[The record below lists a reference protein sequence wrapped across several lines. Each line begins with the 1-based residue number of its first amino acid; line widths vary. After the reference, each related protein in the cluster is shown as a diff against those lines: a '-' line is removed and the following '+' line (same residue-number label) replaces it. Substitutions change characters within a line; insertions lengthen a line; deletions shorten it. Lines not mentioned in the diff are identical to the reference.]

1 MKKVLC
7 LLIALVMGAS
17 LFAIGSF
24 AKETELSVSAVKGLE
39 RGEYFSYDNVD
50 LSGIKSVSITAYNK
64 LVTGTNGVTLAIVTD
79 NPKTGDIIGYVNLTE
94 SGEEIT
100 AKAEITPTEGV
111 HDLYFYSLYGR
122 NTKNETKI
130 KKIVLTDE
138 AYVSDKADKKVPD
151 SAIIDDYSD
160 TWAATDEMGRKV
172 ASFEEAGPVKEDG
185 REVGIYYWNWFA
197 AENRPAVI
205 IDDVIKEKP
214 SARYE
219 YNDEIWDQTAAYYW
233 GEPVFGFY
241 DSYDYWVYK
250 RHAKMLSVAG
260 VDVIFLDYSNEGLN
274 YVSQLAVLVQAFR
287 DAKAEGVDI
296 PRISALTS
304 LIGNPDNVYRALLSL
319 YFNCFVENDY
329 SDVWYYWEGKPLL
342 HGNATY
348 DRAVKN
354 TAADNLTEKEALS
367 HVENFFMIR
376 ENGER
381 NTYVDDGSWQWLE
394 IFPQM
399 LRNVDKETGR
409 PEFVSVG
416 SAINQSTE
424 LGNSVTGVFSDPY
437 CKGRGYSEAFGEDYS
452 ENGKRMAYFFRE
464 QASLAL
470 EAEPEFV
477 AIDGWNEW
485 TAIRQF
491 NWHGHLNSFVDT
503 FDYENSRD
511 FEPNNGPLR
520 DDYYLLLC
528 DFVRKYKGV
537 RETPLAKNAKTID
550 IKGDISAWS
559 EVGPEFYNYKDYARD
574 SEGLYKRCTTENHIY
589 KTSLTNSVKSAK
601 VSYDD
606 VKLYFMAECFD
617 DISLTGESPLNLYIN
632 SDRNY
637 ITGWEGY
644 DYAVNLGRMGS
655 VSKFSDGVWDFSEIG
670 NVNYNVAGKY
680 ITLELD
686 RSLISELDAVDIE
699 FKWTDSVN
707 PEGDILKF
715 YSEGGSAPLGR
726 FNYVYTTIPEKSLS
740 ETERDNLYGTSI
752 LKAGAGKMIVSGAKM
767 DVYEKDVRV
776 TPFEMNGTLY
786 IPEDTYNEV
795 MGYGRSKTR
804 YDANYNKFYTYHFDL
819 SDDMTE
825 IVNYK
830 WTSSL
835 LDATEVRVNGVL
847 GELSA
852 PVKYVNGIFYI
863 PVSLISECYGYEVKA
878 MGDGVYAIGKY
889 GVSLSSVTNVLS
901 HIN

>member
-7 LLIALVMGAS
+7 LLLSLIIGVS
-17 LFAIGSF
+17 LFAIGSLS
-24 AKETELSVSAVKGLE
+24 KETELSVSAVKGLE
-39 RGEYFSYDNVD
+39 RGEYFSYENVD
-50 LSGIKSVSITAYNK
+50 LTGIKSVSVTAYNK
-64 LVTGTNGVTLAIVTD
+64 LVTGRNGVTLAIVTD
-79 NPKTGDIIGYVNLTE
+79 NPKTGKTIGYINLTK

-100 AKAEITPTEGV
+100 ASANITPTEGV
-111 HDLYFYSLYGR
+111 HNLYFYSLYGKK
-122 NTKNETKI
+122 TKNETKI
-130 KKIVLTDE
+130 KKITL
-138 AYVSDKADKKVPD
+138 SDKAFESDKLKVQVPD
-151 SAIIDDYSD
+151 TAIFDDFSD
-160 TWAATDEMGRKV
+160 TFAATDEMGRKV
-172 ASFEEAGPVKEDG
+172 ASFEEAGEVKEDG
-185 REVGIYYWNWFA
+185 REVGIYYWNWFSE
-197 AENRPAVI
+197 ENRPAVI
-205 IDDVIKEKP
+205 IVDVIKEKP

-219 YNDEIWDQTAAYYW
+219 YNDEAWDQTAAYYW

-260 VDVIFLDYSNEGLN
+260 VDAIFLDYSNGGLN
-274 YVSQLAVLVQAFR
+274 YVSQLAVLVDAFR

-304 LIGNPDNVYRALLSL
+304 LIGNSDNVYRALLSL

-348 DRAVKN
+348 DRAIKN
-354 TAADNLTEKEALS
+354 IASDNLTEKEALS
-367 HVENFFMIR
+367 YVENFFTIR

-381 NTYVDDGSWQWLE
+381 NTYVDDGTWQWLE

-399 LRNVDKETGR
+399 MRNVDKETGR

-424 LGNSVTGVFSDPY
+424 LGFSVTGVFSDPY
-437 CKGRGYSEAFGEDYS
+437 SKGRGYSAAFGEDYS

-491 NWHGHLNSFVDT
+491 DWHGQLNSFVDT

-537 RETPLAKNAKTID
+537 RKTPLAENAKTID

-559 EVGPEFYNYKDYARD
+559 EVGPEFYNYRDYERD
-574 SEGLYKRCTTENHIY
+574 SEGLYKRETTENHVY
-589 KTSLTNSVKSAK
+589 KTSLTNSFKSSK
-601 VSYDD
+601 VSFDD
-606 VKLYFMAECFD
+606 NKLYFMAECFD
-617 DISLTGESPLNLYIN
+617 DISLTGEYPLNLYIN

-637 ITGWEGY
+637 ATGWEGY
-644 DYAVNLGRMGS
+644 DYAVNLDKMGK
-655 VSKFSDGVWDFSEIG
+655 VSKFSDGVWSFSEIG
-670 NVNYNVAGKY
+670 TANYNVAGKY
-680 ITLELD
+680 ITLEIE
-686 RSLISELDAVDIE
+686 RSLLSELDLVDLE

-707 PEGDILKF
+707 PEGDLLKF
-715 YSEGGSAPLGR
+715 YSEGGVAPLGR
-726 FNYVYTTIPEKSLS
+726 FNYVYTTIPEESLS
-740 ETERDNLYGTSI
+740 ETERDNLYETSI
-752 LKAGAGKMIVSGAKM
+752 LKAGRGKMIVSGAKM
-767 DVYEKDVRV
+767 NVYEKDVRV

-786 IPEDTYNEV
+786 IPEDAYNEV
-795 MGYGRSKTR
+795 IGYGRSKTR
-804 YDANYNKFYTYHFDL
+804 YDSEYNKFYTYHFDL
-819 SDDMTE
+819 SDDLAK

-830 WTSSL
+830 WTCSR
-835 LDATEVRVNGVL
+835 LDSAEVRVNGVL
-847 GELSA
+847 GTLKA
-852 PVKYVNGIFYI
+852 PVVYVNGIFYI

-878 MGDGVYAIGKY
+878 MGDGVYAIGTY
-889 GVSLSSVTNVLS
+889 GVTDDAVKAVLS
-901 HIN
+901 HIG